1 MSGFI
6 SYLLYPIDDLRE
18 SNSRPAELVISFFN
32 NPELWA
38 LKLPVTTEQIGNSL
52 FMLLRSVSKFGRNF
66 EIHHDSGLDNDKSK
80 FKNIFHLWTTFCE

>member
-32 NPELWA
+32 NPEL
-38 LKLPVTTEQIGNSL
+38 
-52 FMLLRSVSKFGRNF
+52 
-66 EIHHDSGLDNDKSK
+66 
-80 FKNIFHLWTTFCE
+80 